1 MRHTVNTSR
10 SCKTGGEEE
19 EEVEEREEDSGV
31 DLSLGYVKSP
41 LGGVGGGQPPR
52 QNTPSTSPAPPR
64 RPSDLQECGAALDVP
79 IAPLQYQ

>member
-19 EEVEEREEDSGV
+19 EEEEEREEDSGA

-52 QNTPSTSPAPPR
+52 QNTPSMPR
-64 RPSDLQECGAALDVP
+64 RPSDLQECGAALDIP